1 MTTTGTRIL
10 AINDVNND
18 KLDDLITSNA
28 DGTVITVFYYNAET
42 QSYSTVSQINMPA
55 DTYVRVAYVNRTA
68 NQLQGLMF
76 YVLDD
81 STPSDPKTKLLLYTQ
96 SILDGQYSWTPDITS
111 NVNGLLMNDI
121 QPMILDINGD

>member
-18 KLDDLITSNA
+18 KLDDLITSNS

-42 QSYSTVSQINMPA
+42 QSYSTVSQINMPT

>member
-121 QPMILDINGD
+121 